1 MNLFLYN
8 ETKMYKANWK
18 DTVVTI
24 YNVEGGTAKVYE
36 KDVYSKHE
44 FKKLIDEQALLAK
57 MTVTTK
63 KLF

>member
-1 MNLFLYN
+1 
-8 ETKMYKANWK
+8 MYRANWK
-18 DTVVTI
+18 GTVVTI